1 MQATQHKRVVLST
14 LWLFATLNYL
24 YCDVVTLMDPTLL
37 KQFLAGNIGGI
48 EVSQAFLL
56 AAGAL
61 VEIPIAMVFLARVL
75 PDRFNPWAN
84 ILAGVVMT
92 LVQALSVVGR
102 LGDGYYLFFSAV
114 EILATASVV
123 FYAARWIR
131 ERRASGSFGSADGA
145 DLDPVGGVATS
156 S

>member
-1 MQATQHKRVVLST
+1 MQANQHKRVVLST

-37 KQFLAGNIGGI
+37 KQFLGGNISGI

-61 VEIPIAMVFLARVL
+61 VEVPIAMVLLSRVL
-75 PDRFNPWAN
+75 PDRFNPWVN
-84 ILAGVVMT
+84 IVAGVFMT

-102 LGDGYYLFFSAV
+102 LSDGYYLFFSSF

-123 FYAARWIR
+123 VYAARWIR
-131 ERRASGSFGSADGA
+131 ESRASDSFGSADRA
-145 DLDPVGGVATS
+145 DLGPVAG
-156 S
+156 

>member
-37 KQFLAGNIGGI
+37 KEFLAGNIGGI

-61 VEIPIAMVFLARVL
+61 VEIPIAMVFLAHVL
-75 PDRFNPWAN
+75 PDRINPWAN
-84 ILAGVVMT
+84 IVAGAIMT
-92 LVQALSVVGR
+92 LVQGLSVLGR
-102 LGDGYYLFFSAV
+102 LGDGYYLFFSFF
-114 EILATASVV
+114 EILATVSVV
-123 FYAARWIR
+123 VYASLWIR
-131 ERRASGSFGSADGA
+131 ERQASDSFASSDRAQ
-145 DLDPVGGVATS
+145 DPVVTS

>member
-1 MQATQHKRVVLST
+1 MQATHQKQVVLST

-24 YCDVVTLMDPTLL
+24 YCDVVTLMDASLL
-37 KQFLAGNIGGI
+37 KQFLAGNIAGI

-61 VEIPIAMVFLARVL
+61 VEIPISMVFLARVL
-75 PDRFNPWAN
+75 GRTNPWAN

-92 LVQALSVVGR
+92 LVQTLSVVGR
-102 LGDGYYLFFSAV
+102 LGDGYYLFFSTF

-123 FYAARWIR
+123 VYAARWIR
-131 ERRASGSFGSADGA
+131 ERRASDSFATAEGGN
-145 DLDPVGGVATS
+145 LDHIGGVAS
-156 S
+156 SS

>member
-102 LGDGYYLFFSAV
+102 LGDGYYLFFSAF